1 MSSLVE
7 FIAPVAAAENKDRSL
22 AALYF
27 VQFVEGHAGMTAP
40 ELHDRLV
47 DARVPKARQVNV
59 ADVLARAGALVESV
73 SGDGTKA
80 RLWHLTGSG
89 KQHIETLLGLS
100 ALEPEA
106 LHDVAALKARS
117 SAIKDDIVRG
127 YVDEAILCLQVNAL
141 RAAVVFLW
149 AGAMRKL
156 EEDIFTGHQPKEIT
170 TAVQKH
176 DPKARPLGTIDDFA
190 GVKDKFALL
199 AMRDLGRI
207 DKGEWATLEE
217 ALNLRN
223 RCGHPT
229 RYLPGAKKVSSFAE
243 DLIGIVF
250 R

>member
-7 FIAPVAAAENKDRSL
+7 FIAPVAGAENKDRSL
-22 AALYF
+22 AAMYYA
-27 VQFVEGHAGMTAP
+27 QFVEGHSGMTAP
-40 ELHDRLV
+40 ELRDRLI
-47 DARVPKARQVNV
+47 DARIPKARRINV
-59 ADVLARAGALVESV
+59 GDVLAKAGPLVDSVRA
-73 SGDGTKA
+73 DGIKA
-80 RLWHLTGSG
+80 RSWHLTGLG

-100 ALEPEA
+100 PLEPEV

-117 SAIKDDIVRG
+117 SVIKDDIVRG
-127 YVDEAILCLQVNAL
+127 YVEEAILCLQVNAL

-156 EEDIFTGHQPKEIT
+156 HEDIFASHLPKEIT
-170 TAVQKH
+170 AAVQKH
-176 DPKARPLGTIDDFA
+176 DPKALPLRTLDDFA

-199 AMRDLGRI
+199 AMRELGKI

-217 ALNLRN
+217 GLNLRN

-229 RYLPGAKKVSSFAE
+229 RYTPGAKKVSSFAE